1 MRQFISAVVRFS
13 PIALSLLGACD
24 TGTGPKDGRPVVF
37 QLAAS
42 AQKIFPSGPLVI
54 TSFRL
59 IAGGTALGN
68 GNQFGCQDCND
79 PGPEAGATPEIVTV
93 PLDGTPVS
101 LRTEGVQPGT
111 YSMMEVEVVS
121 PTSQILAAT
130 PGWTGTT
137 TMVIEG
143 TQSGRPFLLALGVE
157 GTFREQ
163 LATPVVVGA
172 SARPASVTVTL
183 TLPVR
188 SWFTSAAGTSLDP
201 TDPAQFALIKANAGR
216 SFGPLEKSGPESA
229 R

>member
-1 MRQFISAVVRFS
+1 MRQFVSAAVRFS
-13 PIALSLLGACD
+13 PIALGLLAACD
-24 TGTGPKDGRPVVF
+24 TGTGPKDGLPVAF

-42 AQKIFPSGPLVI
+42 AQKIFPSGSLVI

-79 PGPEAGATPEIVTV
+79 PGSETSATPEIVTV

-101 LRTEGVQPGT
+101 LRTERVQPGT
-111 YSMMEVEVVS
+111 YSMMEVEVVL

-130 PGWTGTT
+130 PGWTGTN

-143 TQSGRPFLLALGVE
+143 TQSGRPFRLVLPIE

-172 SARPASVTVTL
+172 SGTPASVTVTL
-183 TLPVR
+183 TLPVL
-188 SWFTSAAGTSLDP
+188 SWFTSAAGASLDP
-201 TDPAQFALIKANAGR
+201 TDPAQLALIKANAGK
-216 SFGPLEKSGPESA
+216 SFGPPEKSGAEST

>member
-1 MRQFISAVVRFS
+1 MSAVVRFS
-13 PIALSLLGACD
+13 PIALGLMTACD
-24 TGTGPKDGRPVVF
+24 SGTGPKDGRPVLF

-79 PGPEAGATPEIVTV
+79 PGPETGATPEIVAV

-101 LRTEGVQPGT
+101 LRTERVQPGT
-111 YSMMEVEVVS
+111 YSMMEVEVVL

-130 PGWTGTT
+130 PGWTGPN
-137 TMVIEG
+137 TMVVEG
-143 TQSGRPFLLALGVE
+143 TQSGKRFQFALSIE
-157 GTFREQ
+157 GSFRER

-172 SARPASVTVTL
+172 SGAPATVAVTL
-183 TLPVR
+183 TLPVL
-188 SWFTSAAGTSLDP
+188 SWFTSAAGASLDP
-201 TDPAQFALIKANAGR
+201 TDPAQLALIKANAGK
-216 SFGPLEKSGPESA
+216 SFDPLETSA
-229 R
+229 AEPGR